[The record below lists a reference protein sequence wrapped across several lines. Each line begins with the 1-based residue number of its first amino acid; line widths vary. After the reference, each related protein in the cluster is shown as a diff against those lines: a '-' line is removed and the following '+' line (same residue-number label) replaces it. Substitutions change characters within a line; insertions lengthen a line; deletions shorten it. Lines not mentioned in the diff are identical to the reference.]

1 MQIAGIV
8 GGARKVVRVLARVK
22 PGEKVVIVADTDTMT
37 VAEALAVAS
46 LDITPEVVTTVMNPV
61 AVDGD
66 EPPAIVAAAML
77 AADVALLPVSYSI
90 SHSTATRKALG
101 ERDAGALVAGDHTGP
116 TRARRRGGGF
126 RGGLAEGPEDG
137 RVAG

>member
-1 MQIAGIV
+1 MYWV
-8 GGARKVVRVLARVK
+8 YVLK
-22 PGEKVVIVADTDTMT
+22 ST
-37 VAEALAVAS
+37 VAEALAVAA

-90 SHSTATRKALG
+90 SHSTATRKALADFVAIVH
-101 ERDAGALVAGDHTGP
+101 RMQALAAPAGGASV
-116 TRARRRGGGF
+116 
-126 RGGLAEGPEDG
+126 
-137 RVAG
+137 